1 MHVCFIS
8 SLAWCSALACDFVL
22 HTSPGATPN
31 PLVDSFPRYHGS
43 QMAQNVFLPML
54 LHVYQTD

>member
-1 MHVCFIS
+1 
-8 SLAWCSALACDFVL
+8 VL

-31 PLVDSFPRYHGS
+31 HLVDSFPRYHGS